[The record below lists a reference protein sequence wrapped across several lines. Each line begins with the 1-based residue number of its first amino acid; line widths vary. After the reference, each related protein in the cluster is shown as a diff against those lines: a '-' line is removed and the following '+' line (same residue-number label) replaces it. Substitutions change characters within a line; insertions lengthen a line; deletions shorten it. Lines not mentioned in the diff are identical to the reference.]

1 MSSKPRFVGDRQ
13 LVELGSICELVM
25 GQSPSS
31 DTYNADGEGL
41 PFYQGNADFGEKTP
55 IPHVWCTEP
64 KKVAEKG
71 DILISVRA
79 PIGAI
84 NIARER
90 CCIGRGVAAIRPMHD
105 FVSADFLMHQLLA
118 SRKKLELMGTGSTFK
133 AVGKKALNGFAISIY
148 PKGDQDK
155 IADQLDCIIQQI
167 KAAETQVTQLDQLV
181 KSRFV
186 EMFGDTYLNSMAW
199 DSCKLGELI
208 SFMTSG
214 SRGWARYY
222 SDDGEYFLTI
232 KNVKKCKVDVSGV
245 QHVIAPVG
253 KESVRTKVQENDV
266 LISITADLGRTGV
279 VTKEIADHGAY
290 INQHLAC
297 IRLTDDSVD
306 PVFLSHF
313 LESPGGIDQFAK
325 KNQNGVKAGLNFNLI
340 RSLEIQMP
348 PLVLQQEFAAFA
360 SQVDKSRFIAQQQIE
375 KLQMLYDSLAQ
386 DYFGD

>member
-1 MSSKPRFVGDRQ
+1 MSSKPRFVGEKVPFADAFTEVSRGTKKFKQ
-13 LVELGSICELVM
+13 SEYAEIGAHPIVDQGKEAIAGYSDEENGLFTDVPAIVFGDHTRCVKYVEEPFFAG
-25 GQSPSS
+25 
-31 DTYNADGEGL
+31 ADGVKILKPKL
-41 PFYQGNADFGEKTP
+41 PGSTRFWWHALRATP
-55 IPHVWCTEP
+55 IEDLGYSRHF
-64 KKVAEKG
+64 KLLK
-71 DILISVRA
+71 
-79 PIGAI
+79 
-84 NIARER
+84 
-90 CCIGRGVAAIRPMHD
+90 AA
-105 FVSADFLMHQLLA
+105 
-118 SRKKLELMGTGSTFK
+118 TFK
-133 AVGKKALNGFAISIY
+133 VVNEARQEEVVACLDGVLEQISY
-148 PKGDQDK
+148 
-155 IADQLDCIIQQI
+155 AEDQLTGFDS
-167 KAAETQVTQLDQLV
+167 LV

-348 PLVLQQEFAAFA
+348 PLALQQEFAAFA